1 MKSAPDFRPE
11 RLRVIR
17 DFKTWL
23 ENVSE
28 AKSCKVNTILLD
40 DLMPQTYATIL
51 PIQSLDTS
59 HTYSS
64 LVENHIPLRMN

>member
-1 MKSAPDFRPE
+1 MGN
-11 RLRVIR
+11 
-17 DFKTWL
+17 FKTWL